1 METPPRRRLSAAER
15 RSELLDA
22 AVDVFARDG
31 YHRAS
36 LEDIA
41 GAAGVSKAL
50 IYEHFSSK
58 RELHDELV
66 LAHAGEIFRRLQ
78 ASAGPEGLPPQ
89 ERLRRGIDAF
99 LGFVEDHREAWRA
112 LFRDAAD
119 PEVAEQISVVQNQ
132 ATLVIATLIRA
143 GADGKLRDK
152 VDPERQEQ
160 VFTMY
165 AQVLAGG
172 LQLLANWW
180 YDNQEVTREEVVDRA
195 MEFCWL
201 GLERVADGAFYA
213 HGVARG

>member
-15 RSELLDA
+15 RKELLAA

-66 LAHAGEIFRRLQ
+66 LAHAGEIFERLQ
-78 ASAGPEGLPPQ
+78 ASAGSPGLPGQ

-99 LGFVEDHREAWRA
+99 LGFVEEHREPWRA

-119 PEVAEQISVVQNQ
+119 PEVSEQISVVQSQ
-132 ATLVIATLIRA
+132 ATLVIATLIRVDA
-143 GADGKLRDK
+143 EGHPRDR
-152 VDPERQEQ
+152 VDPEYQEQ
-160 VFTMY
+160 VFRIY
-165 AQVLAGG
+165 AQLLAGG

-180 YDNQEVTREEVVDRA
+180 YDHQEIAREEVVDRA

-201 GLERVADGAFYA
+201 GLDRVSEGAYFA

>member
-1 METPPRRRLSAAER
+1 MSAGER
-15 RSELLDA
+15 REGLLDA
-22 AVDVFARDG
+22 AVEVFARDG

-66 LAHAGEIFRRLQ
+66 LAHASEIFRRLQ
-78 ASAGPEGLPPQ
+78 ESAGGPGIPGQ

-99 LGFVEDHREAWRA
+99 LLFVEEHREAWRA

-119 PEVAEQISVVQNQ
+119 PEVAQQISVVQSQ
-132 ATLVIATLIRA
+132 ATLVIAALIREA
-143 GADGKLRDK
+143 AELRGGEEG
-152 VDPERQEQ
+152 DPRQQEV
-160 VFTMY
+160 VFAIY
-165 AQVLAGG
+165 AQMLAGG
-172 LQLLANWW
+172 LQVVANWW
-180 YDNQEVTREEVVDRA
+180 YDHQEVTREELVDRA
-195 MEFCWL
+195 MEFGWL
-201 GLERVADGAFYA
+201 GLDRVSAGAFFA